1 MEGDEGLS
9 AFHPFSEERRI
20 SGTAGE
26 IISSGTAGEIIS
38 MHSKTDLHI
47 WRGSVFAWEMY
58 EGVFL
63 LFPFDCLF
71 SFFQPVHEKR
81 GERGKDAEGDEYPA
95 DGGGEQNGDIIARKS
110 QASAEASFADR
121 P

>member
-26 IISSGTAGEIIS
+26 IIS

-47 WRGSVFAWEMY
+47 WRGSVVIETIFGW
-58 EGVFL
+58 
-63 LFPFDCLF
+63 
-71 SFFQPVHEKR
+71 R
-81 GERGKDAEGDEYPA
+81 GMGALMVEAMLNQDYHLMQGYVLWGAGAYILA
-95 DGGGEQNGDIIARKS
+95 NLAADIICLYLDPRQRKREGS
-110 QASAEASFADR
+110 L
-121 P
+121 

>member
-1 MEGDEGLS
+1 MS
-9 AFHPFSEERRI
+9 YKP
-20 SGTAGE
+20 E
-26 IISSGTAGEIIS
+26 IIL

-47 WRGSVFAWEMY
+47 WRGSFFAWEMY

-63 LFPFDCLF
+63 LFSFDCLF

-81 GERGKDAEGDEYPA
+81 GERGKDAESDEYPA
-95 DGGGEQNGDIIARKS
+95 DGGGERDGDIIARKS

>member
-20 SGTAGE
+20 
-26 IISSGTAGEIIS
+26 SGTAGEIIS

-63 LFPFDCLF
+63 LFSFDCLF

-81 GERGKDAEGDEYPA
+81 GERGKDAESDEYPA
-95 DGGGEQNGDIIARKS
+95 DGVENRMVISLPERVRLLR
-110 QASAEASFADR
+110 R
-121 P
+121 PLSPIGLK

>member
-26 IISSGTAGEIIS
+26 IIL

-63 LFPFDCLF
+63 LLVSLDCAR
-71 SFFQPVHEKR
+71 HEHGTENHPLCGWKI
-81 GERGKDAEGDEYPA
+81 
-95 DGGGEQNGDIIARKS
+95 NGYTNKKITIR
-110 QASAEASFADR
+110 FI
-121 P
+121 

>member
-20 SGTAGE
+20 
-26 IISSGTAGEIIS
+26 SGTAGEIIS

-63 LFPFDCLF
+63 LF

-110 QASAEASFADR
+110 QTSAEASFADR
-121 P
+121 S

>member
-20 SGTAGE
+20 
-26 IISSGTAGEIIS
+26 SGTAGEIIS

-63 LFPFDCLF
+63 LFPFSSKREGAF
-71 SFFQPVHEKR
+71 SF
-81 GERGKDAEGDEYPA
+81 
-95 DGGGEQNGDIIARKS
+95 
-110 QASAEASFADR
+110 
-121 P
+121 

>member
-20 SGTAGE
+20 
-26 IISSGTAGEIIS
+26 SGTAGEIIS

-63 LFPFDCLF
+63 LFSFDCLF

-95 DGGGEQNGDIIARKS
+95 DGGGEQNGNIIARKG
-110 QASAEASFADR
+110 QTSAEASGADR

>member
-9 AFHPFSEERRI
+9 AFHPFSEEKCI
-20 SGTAGE
+20 F
-26 IISSGTAGEIIS
+26 GTAGEIIS

-63 LFPFDCLF
+63 LFSFDCLF

-95 DGGGEQNGDIIARKS
+95 DGGGELLRRPLSPIGPKIRARTT
-110 QASAEASFADR
+110 AAVFNPSFLIR
-121 P
+121 

>member
-20 SGTAGE
+20 SG
-26 IISSGTAGEIIS
+26 IAGEIIS

-63 LFPFDCLF
+63 LL
-71 SFFQPVHEKR
+71 SFFQPVHKKR
-81 GERGKDAEGDEYPA
+81 GEGGKDAEGDEYPA
-95 DGGGEQNGDIIARKS
+95 DGGGEQDGDIIARKG

-121 P
+121 S

>member
-20 SGTAGE
+20 
-26 IISSGTAGEIIS
+26 SGTAGEIIS

-63 LFPFDCLF
+63 LLSFDRLF
-71 SFFQPVHEKR
+71 SFFQPVHKKR
-81 GERGKDAEGDEYPA
+81 GEGGKDAEGDEYPA
-95 DGGGEQNGDIIARKS
+95 DGGGEQDGDIIARKS
-110 QASAEASFADR
+110 QTSAEASFADR

>member
-1 MEGDEGLS
+1 MS

-20 SGTAGE
+20 SG
-26 IISSGTAGEIIS
+26 IAGEIIS

-58 EGVFL
+58 EGV
-63 LFPFDCLF
+63 FPFDCLF

>member
-1 MEGDEGLS
+1 MDGDEGLS

-26 IISSGTAGEIIS
+26 IIL

-63 LFPFDCLF
+63 LFSFDCLF

-81 GERGKDAEGDEYPA
+81 GERGKDA

>member
-1 MEGDEGLS
+1 MRKTVRCHSEWKETKGCRLFLRSQRRG
-9 AFHPFSEERRI
+9 AFPELQVKLFQCIVKRICIYGADPF
-20 SGTAGE
+20 
-26 IISSGTAGEIIS
+26 
-38 MHSKTDLHI
+38 LH
-47 WRGSVFAWEMY
+47 GMY

-63 LFPFDCLF
+63 LFSFDCLF

-95 DGGGEQNGDIIARKS
+95 DGSREQNGDIIARKG

-121 P
+121 S